1 MQKAETIFI
10 TGNRKG
16 IGLHLTKYYLEKGF
30 NVLGCSRTAT
40 GFSHT
45 NYEHY
50 LCDVSDEKDVSNT
63 VRLAKKRFGGIDV
76 LINNAGIASLNH
88 SLLTPATTVKKVF
101 ETNFYGSFFFA
112 RECAKAMKNEGG
124 RIINFSTVAV
134 PMNLEG
140 EMIYA
145 SSKSAV
151 EKMTKIMA
159 KELAG
164 FNITV
169 NAIGPSP
176 IFTDLIKVVPKDK
189 VADLVEKQSIKRLGT
204 FEDVE
209 NVLDFFISEKS
220 DFITGQIIY
229 LGGL

>member
-1 MQKAETIFI
+1 MKTNKTVFI

-16 IGLHLTKYYLEKGF
+16 IGLHLTDYYLEKGYC
-30 NVLGCSRTAT
+30 VLGCSR
-40 GFSHT
+40 GESPIQHPDYHHFI
-45 NYEHY
+45 
-50 LCDVSDEKDVSNT
+50 CDVTNEKSVKET
-63 VRLAKKRFGGIDV
+63 IRQAKNIFNGIDV

-88 SLLTPATTVKKVF
+88 ALLTPGSTVKNVF
-101 ETNFYGSFFFA
+101 ETNFYGSFYFA
-112 RECAKAMKNEGG
+112 RECAKAMKNKGG
-124 RIINFSTVAV
+124 RIVNFSTVAV

-140 EMIYA
+140 ELIYA

-159 KELAG
+159 KELSP

-176 IFTDLIKVVPKDK
+176 VYTDLIKVVPKDK
-189 VADLVEKQSIKRLGT
+189 VEELLNKQAIHRLGT
-204 FEDVE
+204 FADIE
-209 NVLDFFISEKS
+209 NVMDFFISDKS

>member
-1 MQKAETIFI
+1 MSKTIFI

-16 IGLHLTKYYLEKGF
+16 IGLHLTNYYLDKGYY
-30 NVLGCSRTAT
+30 VIGCSR
-40 GFSHT
+40 SSSEVEHQ
-45 NYEHY
+45 NYHHFI
-50 LCDVSDEKDVSNT
+50 CDVTDEKQVKET
-63 VRLAKKRFGGIDV
+63 IRQAKSIFNGIDI

-88 SLLTPATTVKKVF
+88 SILTPGSTVKKVF

-112 RECAKAMKNEGG
+112 RECSKIMKKNGG
-124 RIINFSTVAV
+124 RIVNFSTVAV

-145 SSKSAV
+145 SSKAAV

-159 KELAG
+159 KELASFG
-164 FNITV
+164 ITI

-176 IFTDLIKVVPKDK
+176 VFTDLIKVVPKTK
-189 VADLVEKQSIKRLGT
+189 VEELLQKQAIHRLGT

-209 NVLDFFISEKS
+209 NVIDFFISDKS

>member
-1 MQKAETIFI
+1 MQRTRTIFI

-16 IGLHLTKYYLEKGF
+16 IGLHLTQYYLEKGYQ
-30 NVLGCSRTAT
+30 VLGCSRQVSD
-40 GFSHT
+40 FSHP
-45 NYEHY
+45 NYKHF
-50 LCDVSDEKDVSNT
+50 LCDVSDEMDVKNV
-63 VRLAKKRFGGIDV
+63 VRQAKKEFDGIDI

-88 SLLTPATTVKKVF
+88 SLLTPGSTVKKVF

-112 RECAKAMKNEGG
+112 RECAKVMKNNGG
-124 RIINFSTVAV
+124 RIVNFSTVAV

-151 EKMTKIMA
+151 EKMTKILA
-159 KELAG
+159 KELAP

-169 NAIGPSP
+169 NAIGPTP
-176 IFTDLIKVVPKDK
+176 IMTDLIKVVPKNKVEELLDK
-189 VADLVEKQSIKRLGT
+189 QAIHRLGE
-204 FEDVE
+204 FSDIE
-209 NVLDFFISEKS
+209 NVLDFFIAEKS
-220 DFITGQIIY
+220 NFITGQIIY

>member
-1 MQKAETIFI
+1 MSKTIFI

-16 IGLHLTKYYLEKGF
+16 IGKHLTSYLLSQGY
-30 NVLGCSRTAT
+30 NVIGCSRNVDDFAHPCY
-40 GFSHT
+40 SHFI
-45 NYEHY
+45 
-50 LCDVSDEKDVSNT
+50 CDVTDEKNVKEV
-63 VRLAKKRFGGIDV
+63 VRLAKSSFGGIDV
-76 LINNAGIASLNH
+76 LINNAGVASLNH
-88 SLLTPATTVKKVF
+88 SLLTPGSTVKKVF

-112 RECAKAMKNEGG
+112 RECAKAMKNNGG

-140 EMIYA
+140 ELIYA
-145 SSKSAV
+145 ASKSAV

-159 KELAG
+159 KELAS

-176 IFTDLIKVVPKDK
+176 IYTDLIKVVPKDK
-189 VADLVEKQSIKRLGT
+189 IEELLQKQSIKRLGT

-209 NVLDFFISEKS
+209 NVIDFFISEKS
-220 DFITGQIIY
+220 NFITGQIIY